1 MSLNH
6 FIPTIW
12 SAKLFSELDKAH
24 VLVARC
30 NRDYEGE
37 ISQFGDSVKINAIGD
52 ITVSDYTKNTTSVSA
67 QELSDAQTILEID
80 QNKYFAFFVDD
91 IDKAQQKPKVM
102 GEAMRKAAYA
112 LRDASD
118 TFVASKHAEAGTKL
132 ALGNTKAAKAI
143 EHLSTISRALHEKNV
158 SQEGRWL
165 VAPPWFIAKL
175 VLAKIISTDGS
186 VDANTEWSNGWV
198 GRALGF
204 DIYMSNNTPEHG
216 SSSPTTPRHYLLAGT
231 NRAMTFAQQILQM
244 EAYRPESKF
253 ADAVKGLYVY
263 GHKIVDPN
271 ALVRG
276 DATFE
281 AES

>member
-24 VLVARC
+24 VFVGRC
-30 NRDYEGE
+30 NTDYEGE

-52 ITVSDYTKNTTSVSA
+52 ITVSDYTKNSTTVTA
-67 QELSDAQTILEID
+67 QELADAQTILNID
-80 QNKYFAFFVDD
+80 QSKYFAFFIDDVD
-91 IDKAQQKPKVM
+91 KVQQKPKVM

-112 LRDASD
+112 LRDVSD
-118 TFVASKHAEAGTKL
+118 QHVAGKHGEAGTKL
-132 ALGNTKAAKAI
+132 TLGNTKAAKAI
-143 EHLSTISRALHEKNV
+143 EHLAVIGQSLDDKDV
-158 SQEGRWL
+158 PQEGRWL

-175 VLAKIISTDGS
+175 SLAKVISTDGS
-186 VDANTEWSNGWV
+186 VDANDVWANGMV
-198 GRALGF
+198 GRAMGF
-204 DIYMSNNTPEHG
+204 DIFMSNNVVKHG
-216 SSSPTTPRHYLLAGT
+216 SWAAATPRHYMLAGT

-263 GHKIVDPN
+263 GHKVIDPDC
-271 ALVRG
+271 LVRA

-281 AES
+281 AE